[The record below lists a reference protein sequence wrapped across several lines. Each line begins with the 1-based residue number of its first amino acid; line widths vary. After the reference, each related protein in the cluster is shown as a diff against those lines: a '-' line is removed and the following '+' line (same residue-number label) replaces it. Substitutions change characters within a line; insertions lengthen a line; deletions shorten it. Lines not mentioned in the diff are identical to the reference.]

1 MNKII
6 NWIIFSFRVKIQQ
19 RWLHS
24 CTWQNK
30 KKIKHCYHYL
40 WRWLQLSKR
49 YRKQK
54 LKLRNQMTFLIYFF
68 FTTGIIFSL
77 LCKNYGPCCF
87 LLSARHYIFW
97 TVISLNSE
105 KGSKVIYPTWQIK
118 PKTRPPTKITHFLL
132 LDINQLRYKQRTK
145 LLWSKLR

>member
-1 MNKII
+1 MYMINHWLYIGIMNKII

-19 RWLHS
+19 RELYS

-77 LCKNYGPCCF
+77 LQRGY
-87 LLSARHYIFW
+87 A
-97 TVISLNSE
+97 
-105 KGSKVIYPTWQIK
+105 
-118 PKTRPPTKITHFLL
+118 KITANVVFYCLH
-132 LDINQLRYKQRTK
+132 DIIYFEQSSPWTQRKVQK
-145 LLWSKLR
+145 LCIRPGK